1 MTVRSRPPSPPI
13 AVPFALLLGV
23 LALVIALGA
32 TAAPASASASPSAT
46 ASATSD
52 LDPDGQ
58 QVSVSGS
65 GFDPTKGVYVAL
77 CVDQGAG
84 ALATPCIGGIDTSG
98 SASSSA
104 WVSSNPPAYGE
115 GLATPYGPGG
125 TFDVTIQ
132 VSAADQF
139 ADCPDPAS
147 APDGCV
153 LFVRADHTRAGDRS
167 QDVRIPVTWASGAAV
182 DDASDESGSGAAGDE
197 DATGAGASGGQGADG
212 SAAGTDAPG
221 ALARTGASV
230 ALVGGSAAVLLA
242 LGTTVLLMT
251 RSRRESPTQPLR

>member
-1 MTVRSRPPSPPI
+1 MTVRSRPPSLLI
-13 AVPFALLLGV
+13 ALLLGA
-23 LALVIALGA
+23 LALVTTVGA
-32 TAAPASASASPSAT
+32 TAAPASASAGPSAT
-46 ASATSD
+46 ASATQD

-58 QVSVSGS
+58 RVTVSGS

-77 CVDQGAG
+77 CVDRGAG

-139 ADCPDPAS
+139 ADCLDPAS
-147 APDGCV
+147 APSGCA

-167 QDVRIPVTWASGAAV
+167 QDVRIPVTWASGATTE
-182 DDASDESGSGAAGDE
+182 DGSGDDSGGAAAGEQDQ
-197 DATGAGASGGQGADG
+197 AGAGSAASGGQAGDEPVAG
-212 SAAGTDAPG
+212 SGAPG

-230 ALVGGSAAVLLA
+230 AAVGGAAAVLLA
-242 LGTTVLLMT
+242 LGTTVLLVT
-251 RSRRESPTQPLR
+251 RRRRDEPAQALR